1 MSAKLATHWSPVGT
15 MQRMVCLT
23 PSGVEL
29 DTVGGEVGL
38 VADVLLGLGV
48 TETVGAEVVVKA
60 LKLASV
66 VLWLLRLF
74 VKVLIPEGSL
84 ALSVTMLAT
93 EVILEL
99 PVTVF
104 APKELLELSVTAFVL
119 EETSELVK
127 ESEPASLTVTDAVT
141 VSVTVTA
148 GHVSIPWA
156 DVKAA
161 SREKIKAAMRS
172 DIGHLDIILAAIT
185 NE

>member
-1 MSAKLATHWSPVGT
+1 
-15 MQRMVCLT
+15 MV
-23 PSGVEL
+23 
-29 DTVGGEVGL
+29 L
-38 VADVLLGLGV
+38 VAAVLLGLGV
-48 TETVGAEVVVKA
+48 TETVGAEVVVKT

-66 VLWLLRLF
+66 VLWLLGLS
-74 VKVLIPEGSL
+74 VKVLIPEETL
-84 ALSVTMLAT
+84 ALSVTMLAP
-93 EVILEL
+93 EMILEL

-104 APKELLELSVTAFVL
+104 APKELLELSVTTEIV
-119 EETSELVK
+119 E
-127 ESEPASLTVTDAVT
+127 ESEPASLTVTDAII

-172 DIGHLDIILAAIT
+172 DIGHLDIILAAKT